1 MIDPVIEGML
11 NAMAAGGF
19 RLPDPLEAAS
29 LRAMLDVPIPAP
41 PVEIAEKRNLSMG
54 SDGSLLSGRLYHPE
68 PGEILPVILFFH
80 GGGWVHGTLDTHDR
94 LCAALAVQA
103 RSAVVSVDYRLAPEH
118 RFPAAWEDAIMALRW
133 LKDHHSELGVDAG
146 CIAVAGDSAGG
157 NLAAALAQA
166 AAGDPAIV
174 HQLLFY
180 PVLEGACEKPSFAKD
195 HPELF
200 AEIQND
206 AAASER
212 ARIQGV
218 EAQSMPG
225 HEALINTLKFDGKT
239 TGPEAAVQILQAHKG
254 KLAAKGQALADD
266 AAAIPALAPSTDAAA
281 DAAAKAAADNAL
293 PIDDRCKKTWEADA
307 GIRQEFGTLAAYTA
321 YEKAM
326 SGGKVRQLADR
337 VQRAA

>member
-1 MIDPVIEGML
+1 MFMIDPVIEGML

-118 RFPAAWEDAIMALRW
+118 PFPAAWEDAITALRW
-133 LKDHHSELGVDAG
+133 LKDHHSALGVDAG

-166 AAGDPAIV
+166 AARDPAIV

-180 PVLEGACEKPSFAKD
+180 PVLDGACEKPSFVKD
-195 HPELF
+195 HPGFLSSEQMRWYWDQYAPGDLRSDPRASPAAGSIAIGTASATIIVAGNDPLYDEGVAYSKALELAGVPVALHDYPGAIHGF
-200 AEIQND
+200 ASLFGIVPLADEAVLI
-206 AAASER
+206 AAS
-212 ARIQGV
+212 
-218 EAQSMPG
+218 
-225 HEALINTLKFDGKT
+225 AL
-239 TGPEAAVQILQAHKG
+239 
-254 KLAAKGQALADD
+254 
-266 AAAIPALAPSTDAAA
+266 
-281 DAAAKAAADNAL
+281 
-293 PIDDRCKKTWEADA
+293 
-307 GIRQEFGTLAAYTA
+307 
-321 YEKAM
+321 
-326 SGGKVRQLADR
+326 
-337 VQRAA
+337 RAAFDDCSPKTNP

>member
-68 PGEILPVILFFH
+68 PGEILPAILFFH

-118 RFPAAWEDAIMALRW
+118 PFPAAWEDAITALRW

-180 PVLEGACEKPSFAKD
+180 PVLDGVCEKPSFAKD
-195 HPELF
+195 HPGFLSSEQMRWYWDQYAPGDLRSDPRASPAAGSIAIGTASATIIVAGNDPLYDEGVAYSKALELAGVPVALHDYPGAIHGF
-200 AEIQND
+200 ASLFGIVPLADEAVLI
-206 AAASER
+206 AAS
-212 ARIQGV
+212 
-218 EAQSMPG
+218 
-225 HEALINTLKFDGKT
+225 AL
-239 TGPEAAVQILQAHKG
+239 
-254 KLAAKGQALADD
+254 
-266 AAAIPALAPSTDAAA
+266 
-281 DAAAKAAADNAL
+281 
-293 PIDDRCKKTWEADA
+293 
-307 GIRQEFGTLAAYTA
+307 
-321 YEKAM
+321 
-326 SGGKVRQLADR
+326 
-337 VQRAA
+337 RAAFDDCSPKTNP